1 MDYPRGV
8 ILFWEFTCSNPL
20 INLKKRRYPLKKV
33 IAVDVDDTLLINGEI
48 NQKLSKWCE
57 ARKTEGFCLILWSA
71 RGERHAEDTCKKAGL
86 DDVFDYVIS
95 KPSYVVDDVGWE
107 WTKYT
112 KVINPTDL

>member
-1 MDYPRGV
+1 M
-8 ILFWEFTCSNPL
+8 
-20 INLKKRRYPLKKV
+20 
-33 IAVDVDDTLLINGEI
+33 
-48 NQKLSKWCE
+48 
-57 ARKTEGFCLILWSA
+57 WSA

-112 KVINPTDL
+112 KVIDPTDL